1 MPRRR
6 SQAAGAGERGRSNMA
21 VTIYFKDGQTAQMS
35 KAVKV
40 EEGNNPT
47 VANTSRF
54 VLRCLDADG
63 HEIGRFDPSELRGY
77 TMSEVDPTATGR
89 APRRQTSS

>member
-1 MPRRR
+1 
-6 SQAAGAGERGRSNMA
+6 MA

-40 EEGNNPT
+40 EEGNNPA

-54 VLRCLDADG
+54 VLRCLDAAG
-63 HEIGRFDPSELRGY
+63 QEIGRFDPSEMRGY
-77 TMSEVDPTATGR
+77 TMSELDTTATGR
-89 APRRQTSS
+89 TPRRQTAS